1 MSVIV
6 DKYLSLTPAERKE
19 FHRLHPRKAGK
30 VEFEAVRMAARA
42 DFWYFLDKILRIPV
56 LYGPLHR
63 PLARW
68 MGSWSKPAKLCLLP
82 RGHLKSSICNAA
94 FTAWEVCRN
103 PEIRILIVSHKADDA
118 IKFVGWARS
127 YLDSPGVRKYFPEI
141 TPKMNKSGRPQKWS
155 GKGLLLH
162 RKGHYKEDTV
172 EYSSHDA
179 QVTGRHYDL
188 VIFDDLVTK
197 DSVAS
202 PELMAKTQ
210 EYHQHCQALLE
221 PGAREMMIGT
231 RYDFSDLY
239 GTIIETPELAGEY
252 DIVVKSCYDAAG
264 KPILPTRFTELEDD
278 LPCPENPANARKS
291 LPAVKRKMGT
301 WVYACQY
308 ENNPVP
314 TDLQVFKPDWIQ
326 VIDRLPDQHLR
337 YFRVCDLSSEKETKT
352 SWTAIVTGAVDSDS
366 NVYITDIFWGNFSG
380 DKIISELIRGQQ
392 VASEKRPIRVGMEP
406 GPYERSLKP
415 FMRQA
420 MAKEKTYIP
429 WSWLKG
435 EQSEVNKE
443 ERIRG
448 LQPWFE
454 NGMIYF
460 MRNCRNRE
468 KAEEE
473 LIRFPRFKR
482 KDIIDALAQIEHIMF
497 PGKKPETKSATPK
510 YEDWLDPALIQGD
523 QTWIGQDRVMDES
536 TAIRVSAIAYN

>member
-6 DKYLSLTPAERKE
+6 EKYLTLNEKQRKLFHER
-19 FHRLHPRKAGK
+19 HPKKAAK
-30 VEFEAVRMAARA
+30 VEFEAVRMAARN
-42 DFWYFLDKILRIPV
+42 DFWYFLEKVLRIPV
-56 LYGPLHR
+56 LYPPLHR

-68 MGSWSKPAKLCLLP
+68 MQTWTKPSKLLLLP

-94 FTAWEVCRN
+94 YTAWEVIRN
-103 PEIRILIVSHKADDA
+103 PEIRVLIVSHKADDA
-118 IKFVGWARS
+118 MKFVQWARS
-127 YLDSPGVRKYFPEI
+127 YLEADGVTRYFPEI
-141 TPKMNKSGRPQKWS
+141 HATLNRSGRPQKWS
-155 GKGLLLH
+155 GKGLLVE
-162 RKGHYKEDTV
+162 RKGQYKEDTV

-188 VIFDDLVTK
+188 IIFDDIVTK
-197 DSVAS
+197 DSVAT
-202 PELMAKTQ
+202 PDLIQKTK
-210 EYHQHCQALLE
+210 EYHEHCQALLE

-239 GTIIETPELAGEY
+239 GTIIETPELNAEY
-252 DIVVKSCYDAAG
+252 DIVVKSCYDKKG
-264 KPILPTRFTELEDD
+264 KPILPTRFTEAEGDIADPDD
-278 LPCPENPANARKS
+278 PESARKS

-326 VIDRLPDQHLR
+326 VIDRLPDGDLR
-337 YFRVCDLSSEKETKT
+337 WFRVCDLSSEKETKV
-352 SWTAIVTGAVDSDS
+352 SWTAIVTGAVDHDS
-366 NVYITDIFWGNFSG
+366 NVYVTDIFWGNFTG
-380 DKIISELIRGQQ
+380 QKIIDELIRGQQ
-392 VASEKRPIRVGMEP
+392 VDPAKRPVRVGMEP

-415 FMRQA
+415 FIRHAMR
-420 MAKEKTYIP
+420 EHKTHIP
-429 WSWLKG
+429 WVWLKG
-435 EQSEVNKE
+435 QQSETNKE

-460 MRNCRNRE
+460 LRNCRNRD

-482 KDIIDALAQIEHIMF
+482 KDIIDAMAQIEHIMF
-497 PGKKPETKSATPK
+497 PGKKPETKAALQV
-510 YEDWLDPALIQGD
+510 EDWLDPALIQGE
-523 QTWIGQDRVMDES
+523 QTWIGQERVMPES
-536 TAIRVSAIAYN
+536 TAIRVAALAFN